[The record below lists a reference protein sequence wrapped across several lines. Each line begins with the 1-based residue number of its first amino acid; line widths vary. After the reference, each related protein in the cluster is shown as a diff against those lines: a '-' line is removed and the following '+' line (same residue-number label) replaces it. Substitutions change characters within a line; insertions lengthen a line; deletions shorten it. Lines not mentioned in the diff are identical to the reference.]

1 MSPELLHK
9 YLDAALINASDL
21 LIEAT
26 TLLTQERYA
35 RAYFLACAAMEETG
49 KGYIAFS
56 AMGRNL
62 NNLGVQTAVKKSFE
76 DHRSKIIS
84 AMICL
89 IMTKKITK
97 EKTEKF
103 IDISSHL
110 IIGREKSMYV
120 DVNEKNEIT
129 TPSQI
134 VRPKASFDAVR
145 LAKDCL
151 ETTGEYIL
159 SNEPDQFTAAQDK
172 FLCINKKKMFDMV
185 NTRNFWD
192 YCLEQLE
199 HKNTNDII
207 DIFVKY
213 HDEYYCK
220 KKSFENIS

>member
-1 MSPELLHK
+1 MLHK

-21 LIEAT
+21 LTEAT
-26 TLLTQERYA
+26 TQLSQERYA

-62 NNLGVQTAVKKSFE
+62 NNPGIQTAVKAAFE
-76 DHRSKIIS
+76 DHRSKITS

-89 IMTKKITK
+89 MKKREITK
-97 EKTEKF
+97 EKTEEF
-103 IDISSHL
+103 IDMGVHL
-110 IIGREKSMYV
+110 GIGREKSMYV

-129 TPSQI
+129 IPSEI
-134 VRPKASFDAVR
+134 VRPKAALDAVQ

-172 FLCINKKKMFDMV
+172 FLCMNKKNMFDMV
-185 NTRNFWD
+185 STRNFWD
-192 YCLEQLE
+192 FCIEQLE
-199 HKNTNDII
+199 HKKNNDITE
-207 DIFVKY
+207 IFVKY
-213 HDEYYCK
+213 HDEYYCRKRTFK
-220 KKSFENIS
+220 KNS